1 MKCLVLYYSRT
12 GHARHLAND
21 LGESL
26 GADVEEIRCD
36 RYHARFVGAFRA
48 LHDAVRGRS
57 PAIAPLRR
65 NPADYDILIVAGPVW
80 ASRPAAP
87 VRAALEACVSNARRI
102 AFALTL
108 IGSGGETAVRRMARI
123 ARMHPVAALIVTQAE
138 LASGRHRRT
147 LSTFCTTLQKTVS

>member
-21 LGESL
+21 LGDAL
-26 GADVEEIRCD
+26 GADLEEIRCD
-36 RYHARFVGAFRA
+36 RYQARFVGAFRA
-48 LHDAVRGRS
+48 LCDAVGGRS

-65 NPADYDILIVAGPVW
+65 NLADYDIVVVAGPVW

-87 VRAALEACVSNARRI
+87 VRTVIEAHAPQARRI

-108 IGSGGETAVRRMARI
+108 IGSGGESAIRRMARI
-123 ARMHPVAALIVTQAE
+123 ARVHPAAALIVTQAE
-138 LASGRHRRT
+138 LVSGRHQRT
-147 LSTFCTTLQKTVS
+147 LSTFCAALRKALA

>member
-57 PAIAPLRR
+57 PAR
-65 NPADYDILIVAGPVW
+65 D
-80 ASRPAAP
+80 AAIP
-87 VRAALEACVSNARRI
+87 TDDRHSK
-102 AFALTL
+102 
-108 IGSGGETAVRRMARI
+108 GGR
-123 ARMHPVAALIVTQAE
+123 
-138 LASGRHRRT
+138 
-147 LSTFCTTLQKTVS
+147 